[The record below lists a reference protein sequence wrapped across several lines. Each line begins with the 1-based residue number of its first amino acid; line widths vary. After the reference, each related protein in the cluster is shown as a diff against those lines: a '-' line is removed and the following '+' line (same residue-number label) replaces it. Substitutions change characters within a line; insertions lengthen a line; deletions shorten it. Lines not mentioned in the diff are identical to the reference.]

1 MERHFPAVL
10 RGFDVLLR
18 ELPGKPTVTGPTRL
32 FGAPLGLPLGLDF
45 VLSQPTG
52 LYILSEAAG

>member
-10 RGFDVLLR
+10 RGFDVLVR

-32 FGAPLGLPLGLDF
+32 FGAPLGLDF

-52 LYILSEAAG
+52 LYILSDAAGGS